1 MYNKVVIMGR
11 ISNEFTTIA
20 NGKGIYFS
28 VAVPYNKD
36 HVDFIDVAVYG
47 PVKDTLLKYSKKG
60 LRVLIDGYIHSYKS
74 EKKQTTKHMV
84 VANRVTLVDFNNEND
99 DSKKQFDEGGEDL
112 PF

>member
-28 VAVPYNKD
+28 VVVPYNKD

-47 PVKDTLLKYSKKG
+47 AVKDTILKYSKKG
-60 LRVLIDGYIHSYKS
+60 LRVLIDGYLHSYKS

-84 VANRVTLVDFNNEND
+84 VANRVTLVDFNNEN
-99 DSKKQFDEGGEDL
+99 SASTEKGGEDL

>member
-28 VAVPYNKD
+28 VAIPYNKD

-47 PVKDTLLKYSKKG
+47 AVKDTILKYSKKG
-60 LRVLIDGYIHSYKS
+60 LRVLIDGYLHSYKS

-84 VANRVTLVDFNNEND
+84 VANRVSLVDFNNE
-99 DSKKQFDEGGEDL
+99 DSGTKNEGGEDL